1 MNKLHPLSFIIAAL
15 WFSTAAIFVPQLP
28 WLTLAFLLCAIFRGL
43 LTGFN
48 FRLWWKQVRKM
59 IPLFLAILV
68 IQLLFTKKGELL
80 WGKSWYAIYSVG
92 LHRGIAVSLRLLI
105 LFFSAQILLRL
116 NYEDFDI
123 AFNTLH
129 LPEEFAFMIFYTI
142 HIIPSAGEHIQHSLQ
157 LVKFRGI
164 TMRKLPL
171 KSQLTIYRYISLS
184 VLADVL
190 SRSEVQAI
198 ALDLRGFRSTGK
210 PTHLLQKN
218 FSLYDLM
225 LYLSIIIIT
234 LVYLFSILA

>member
-1 MNKLHPLSFIIAAL
+1 
-15 WFSTAAIFVPQLP
+15 
-28 WLTLAFLLCAIFRGL
+28 
-43 LTGFN
+43 
-48 FRLWWKQVRKM
+48 
-59 IPLFLAILV
+59 
-68 IQLLFTKKGELL
+68 
-80 WGKSWYAIYSVG
+80 
-92 LHRGIAVSLRLLI
+92 
-105 LFFSAQILLRL
+105 
-116 NYEDFDI
+116 
-123 AFNTLH
+123 
-129 LPEEFAFMIFYTI
+129 
-142 HIIPSAGEHIQHSLQ
+142 
-157 LVKFRGI
+157 
-164 TMRKLPL
+164 L